1 MRLDYKSKIS
11 DLDTLKAK
19 IEILHKKRKIVV
31 FTNGCF
37 DILHVG
43 HLDYLAFAR
52 AQGDALIV
60 GLNSD
65 ASVKRNKGEKRPIIP
80 EQERAELLAGLSV
93 VDYVVIFDDDE
104 PKRIISELLPDVL
117 VKGEDWS
124 HYISGGDIVKANG
137 GKVVLA
143 KLVPGKSTTNVIENI
158 LDNFSRN

>member
-19 IEILHKKRKIVV
+19 IEILHKKREIVV